1 MKRDRGGWSVKSENP
16 QRKEH
21 WAGDDWPLIPAM
33 LVSLRKMLN
42 SRKRLGTLQI
52 IYLMPSV

>member
-1 MKRDRGGWSVKSENP
+1 MKSENP